1 MLNKI
6 ICLFVFI
13 SPVFSYAEHRHHE
26 SHEHGAGT
34 MNIALDGELLTIELE
49 IPGNDIVGFEHVAKS
64 ENDKAKI
71 DSAIKTLKEVT
82 KIFSFLPA
90 NSCVVKSAPQIAF
103 VAEGEDEDDSHGHH
117 GMHHDEDEEDTTTHT
132 ELKAEYSFD
141 CKGLNGVKFEGF
153 SQFPTI
159 KELDAQVAFGNVQSS
174 YELSP
179 NEPTAYLEDRD

>member
-49 IPGNDIVGFEHVAKS
+49 IPGNDIVGFEHAAKS
-64 ENDKAKI
+64 DSDKAKV
-71 DSAIKTLKEVT
+71 DSALKILNETT
-82 KIFSFLPA
+82 KIFSFVPA
-90 NSCVVKSAPQIAF
+90 DSCSLKGTPKIAF
-103 VAEGEDEDDSHGHH
+103 VAEAEDDDSHGHH
-117 GMHHDEDEEDTTTHT
+117 GMHHGDDDDPADHT
-132 ELKAEYSFD
+132 ELKAEYLFS
-141 CKGLNGVKFEGF
+141 CKSVVGVTFQGF
-153 SQFPTI
+153 SQFPSI
-159 KELDAQVAFGNVQSS
+159 KELDAQVAFGNVQVS

-179 NEPTAYLEDRD
+179 KEPTAFLEDRD